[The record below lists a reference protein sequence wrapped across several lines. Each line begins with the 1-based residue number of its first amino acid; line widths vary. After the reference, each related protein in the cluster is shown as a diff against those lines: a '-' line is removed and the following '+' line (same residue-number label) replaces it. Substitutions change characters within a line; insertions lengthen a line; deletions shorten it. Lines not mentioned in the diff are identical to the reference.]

1 MRFLYRLGADIV
13 YASFN
18 KLIIN
23 TNKATVT
30 DAQSYLNFITDNIR
44 ARDLFHIL
52 DFKPTKFWSIL
63 LFMDSCNFGGIS
75 ALIDR
80 ASNENDRIGVANN
93 VAGRT
98 SLDEGKPTEK
108 DAESSVDNND
118 TEALSSALDTTEG
131 EDIEI
136 DANWNIMYY
145 LPYYGDLQEQFTV
158 VMANYLILVLKKIQ
172 ELRSE
177 SSLATETVIVES
189 SDGKEVMSN
198 FDSILR
204 DYCRALI
211 SSDITQKIVGVVH
224 TLQMKRNK
232 VDYRESQADDSF
244 PILPGSYLKFSNPE
258 LEFVKSICHILSLDE
273 SVISEVEQ
281 MKKTVLRII
290 NIGEFADCADF
301 ENPSLSFILREVICK
316 ECNYCRDIDL
326 CRDLTLDFQAETLG
340 PWKCTE
346 CSTAYDLAEI
356 ELTLVDELEKMCL
369 SFVLQDLTCIKC
381 KNVKQLNMKRTCECS
396 GTFKYMMS
404 RDKFRLQLLTLLNI
418 ANYYKMDY
426 LKEMVIWRSATKRS

>member
-1 MRFLYRLGADIV
+1 
-13 YASFN
+13 
-18 KLIIN
+18 
-23 TNKATVT
+23 
-30 DAQSYLNFITDNIR
+30 
-44 ARDLFHIL
+44 
-52 DFKPTKFWSIL
+52 
-63 LFMDSCNFGGIS
+63 MDSCNFGGIS
-75 ALIDR
+75 AITDK
-80 ASNENDRIGVANN
+80 AANENVA
-93 VAGRT
+93 AIAT
-98 SLDEGKPTEK
+98 STSAKNAEGLSEETIEGGNCSNLDK
-108 DAESSVDNND
+108 
-118 TEALSSALDTTEG
+118 TEG

-145 LPYYGDLQEQFTV
+145 LPNYGDLQEQFTI

-189 SDGKEVMSN
+189 FEGKEVMSN
-198 FDSILR
+198 YDSILR

-224 TLQMKRNK
+224 TLQMQRNK
-232 VDYRESQADDSF
+232 VDYSETQADESF
-244 PILPGSYLKFSNPE
+244 PFLLGSYLKFSNPE

-290 NIGEFADCADF
+290 NIGEFADCAEF

-326 CRDLTLDFQAETLG
+326 CRDLTLDFQADSLG

-369 SFVLQDLTCIKC
+369 SFVLQDLTCVKC
-381 KNVKQLNMKRTCECS
+381 KNIKQLNMKHTCECS

-404 RDKFRLQLLTLLNI
+404 RDRFRLHMVTLLNI

-426 LKEMVIWRSATKRS
+426 LKELVLWRRASKLNWCASFGLSLNFETWRWFLNY